1 MFLAIEKKSIKST
14 IETLTWRLAI
24 SVNIK
29 TQIACHNFFF
39 KFNCLALEATE
50 SLIYFGSDS

>member
-1 MFLAIEKKSIKST
+1 
-14 IETLTWRLAI
+14 LAI

-39 KFNCLALEATE
+39 KFNCLALEAIE
-50 SLIYFGSDS
+50 SLIYFGSDSWNLKILRIAAFWITN